1 MLADTATRRALR
13 RLQRVAAANSQA
25 AAEAPPD
32 QGPAAAGRARQ
43 RVLDDLPAFVERL
56 QAQARAN
63 GIHVAH
69 VASAQDANRRIISI
83 LRSAG
88 STEILR
94 NHALILDEIE
104 VDRAAAANAIRI
116 TRLHAGDHI
125 LELAGTKGSHP
136 LWPAAHLPTEAISAI
151 LQAKM
156 RVPATVDPDLLASTL
171 RMPLRRTLLRTHTA
185 IIGLNF
191 AVAAEGTLVTLDA
204 DGHNANLIVL
214 AQHLICVL
222 SIEQI
227 VADSAD
233 LDLLIAAFARG
244 AWGRALPSYITQ
256 INRPAPS
263 GGDGPRHVHLILV
276 DNGRSR
282 ILAEGFGEALRC
294 IHCGACHNIC
304 PVFQQVGGEGYGPAP
319 YSGPIAGVINPI
331 LLRPGL
337 AADAAFLCSACAAC
351 GPVCPVGID
360 LPRLLQ
366 RQRQRQRVWHRRGE
380 VAFWLWQ
387 RLLPYPWLFFP
398 ALRLA
403 RRLRQGRRRASTT

>member
-1 MLADTATRRALR
+1 MLADAATRRALR
-13 RLQRVAAANSQA
+13 RLQRAAAATARA
-25 AAEAPPD
+25 AAATPPA
-32 QGPAAAGRARQ
+32 QGPAAAGQARQ
-43 RVLDDLPAFVERL
+43 RVLDDLPTFVEQL
-56 QAQARAN
+56 LAQAGAN

-69 VASAQDANRRIISI
+69 VTSAQDANRRIIHI
-83 LRSAG
+83 LREAG

-94 NHALILDEIE
+94 NHALILDEIG

-125 LELAGTKGSHP
+125 VELAGERGSHP
-136 LWPAAHLPTEAISAI
+136 LWPAAHLPAEAISAT

-185 IIGLNF
+185 IVGLNF
-191 AVAAEGTLVTLDA
+191 AVAADGALVTLDA
-204 DGHNANLIVL
+204 DGHNASLIAL

-222 SIEQI
+222 SVEQI

-256 INRPAPS
+256 IDRPAPS
-263 GGDGPRHVHLILV
+263 GGDGPRRVHLILV

-282 ILAEGFGEALRC
+282 ILTAGFGEALRC
-294 IHCGACHNIC
+294 IHCGACHNVC
-304 PVFQQVGGEGYGPAP
+304 PLFQQVEAAGYGPAP
-319 YSGPIAGVINPI
+319 YSGPIAGVIHPI

-337 AADAAFLCSACAAC
+337 AADAAFLCSACTAC

-366 RQRQRQRVWHRRGE
+366 AQRQRQRVWHRRGRL
-380 VAFWLWQ
+380 AFWLWQ
-387 RLLPYPWLFFP
+387 RLLPHPWLFFP
-398 ALRLA
+398 VLRLA
-403 RRLRQGRRRASTT
+403 GRRWRRP